1 MLEPIKTRG
10 WLTLP
15 RELQGP
21 ETERTIHI
29 ENDVLHVSDN
39 EITKMLRLKSTYY
52 VCFVL
57 ELPRRDGSA
66 RHGRH

>member
-52 VCFVL
+52 VCFV
-57 ELPRRDGSA
+57 
-66 RHGRH
+66 

>member
-29 ENDVLHVSDN
+29 ENDVLHLSDN
-39 EITKMLRLKSTYY
+39 EITQILRLKIYLLCMLRLRIT
-52 VCFVL
+52 
-57 ELPRRDGSA
+57 
-66 RHGRH
+66 